1 MRYLNTLLISL
12 IFITFAACG
21 SGGEEKIDHIAQLEA
36 AVDSSRYDEA
46 VKIIDEQFGTSV
58 TDTMGATRLARL
70 SIVYMRLRDAIDRSD
85 SQSWAQ
91 RAAQIYGRAIAADS
105 VAAVEFYNN
114 VPAERVEN
122 VQVMRQLYYAPEQHR
137 QIGET
142 STWEEEQHQ
151 H

>member
-1 MRYLNTLLISL
+1 MKLLNTLLILL
-12 IFITFAACG
+12 IFIAFASCSSG
-21 SGGEEKIDHIAQLEA
+21 SEEKVDHIAQLEA

-46 VKIIDEQFGTSV
+46 VKIIDEQFGTPV
-58 TDTMGATRLARL
+58 TDTMDATRLARL

-85 SQSWAQ
+85 SQAWAQ

-105 VAAVEFYNN
+105 VAAIEFYNN

-122 VQVMRQLYYAPEQHR
+122 VQVMRQLYYAPEQHK
-137 QIGET
+137 QLEVA
-142 STWEEEQHQ
+142 SNWDEEQHQ

>member
-1 MRYLNTLLISL
+1 MKFFNTLLISL
-12 IFITFAACG
+12 IFIAFAACG
-21 SGGEEKIDHIAQLEA
+21 SGSEEKIDHIAQLEA

-46 VKIIDEQFGTSV
+46 VKIIDEQFVTSV
-58 TDTMGATRLARL
+58 IDTMDATRLARL

-85 SQSWAQ
+85 NQGWAQ

-105 VAAVEFYNN
+105 IVASEFYKN

-122 VQVMRQLYYAPEQHR
+122 VQIMRQLYYAPEQHK
-137 QIGET
+137 QLEAT
-142 STWEEEQHQ
+142 SNWDEEHQ